1 MYSYFL
7 SVKYRWCVEDIY
19 DSELSKEVI
28 NLDNNTDIITITDDL
43 VDIIFDDKNKNVE
56 VYKKE
61 RVCMEIYD
69 ASVDCINFLPNNLQM
84 VMRERFINNKKI
96 EDIAIDNNVPVSSV
110 KNWLRKGKDVLR
122 DTIRERYTDLYNMY
136 TDFEN

>member
-1 MYSYFL
+1 
-7 SVKYRWCVEDIY
+7 
-19 DSELSKEVI
+19 
-28 NLDNNTDIITITDDL
+28 
-43 VDIIFDDKNKNVE
+43 
-56 VYKKE
+56 
-61 RVCMEIYD
+61 MEIYD

-136 TDFEN
+136 IL